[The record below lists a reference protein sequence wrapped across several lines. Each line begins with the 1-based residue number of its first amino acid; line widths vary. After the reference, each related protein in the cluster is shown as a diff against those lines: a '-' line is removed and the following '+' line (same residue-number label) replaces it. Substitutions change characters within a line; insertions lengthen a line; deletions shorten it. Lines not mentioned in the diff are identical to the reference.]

1 MKTISIKINGENKI
15 FESTGEFYLIN
26 ILQKYKKK
34 KYSSCVK
41 QQNSEER
48 RLDKNKNTKLR
59 PTRDRYTFS
68 WRLK

>member
-34 KYSSCVK
+34 NIAVALNNKIVK
-41 QQNSEER
+41 KEDWTKIKIQNSDQLEIVI
-48 RLDKNKNTKLR
+48 
-59 PTRDRYTFS
+59 PFPGG
-68 WRLK
+68 